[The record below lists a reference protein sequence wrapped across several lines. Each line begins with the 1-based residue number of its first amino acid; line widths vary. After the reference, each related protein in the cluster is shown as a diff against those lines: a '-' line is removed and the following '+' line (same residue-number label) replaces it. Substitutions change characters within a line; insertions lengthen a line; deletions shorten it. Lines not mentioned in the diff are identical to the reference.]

1 MSVIDKQAMSLP
13 IMLYIVGWVFFVY
26 LFVQL
31 FNYGLAEQNNL
42 LVSGLAFINF
52 GIHEVSHLVVF
63 FLPTLIVA
71 AAGSFGEIA
80 FPALVMALAI
90 RAKSYFAA
98 IFAALWTMLAMHS
111 VGRYMADARAQALPL
126 MGPGESIQHDWNY
139 IFSQLG
145 TLQYDTLI
153 GGSVRTAGTVLG
165 ISALILGLYLIVIK
179 LLVRSTVESADHQG
193 Q

>member
-31 FNYGLAEQNNL
+31 FNYGPAEQNNL

-71 AAGSFGEIA
+71 ARAHLVKSH
-80 FPALVMALAI
+80 FPRLSWRSL
-90 RAKSYFAA
+90 SEQSHTS
-98 IFAALWTMLAMHS
+98 LLS
-111 VGRYMADARAQALPL
+111 LPPCGRC
-126 MGPGESIQHDWNY
+126 
-139 IFSQLG
+139 
-145 TLQYDTLI
+145 
-153 GGSVRTAGTVLG
+153 
-165 ISALILGLYLIVIK
+165 
-179 LLVRSTVESADHQG
+179 
-193 Q
+193 